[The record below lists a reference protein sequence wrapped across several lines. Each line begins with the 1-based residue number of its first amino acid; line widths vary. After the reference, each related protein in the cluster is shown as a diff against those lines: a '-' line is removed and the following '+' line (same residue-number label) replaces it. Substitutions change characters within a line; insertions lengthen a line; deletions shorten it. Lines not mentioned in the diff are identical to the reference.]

1 MSPEL
6 ESNPSIT
13 KIQHAPFTEAD
24 RSLLN
29 SSIKEAEEISVR
41 LGTPNQQPEDLQ
53 RTIKTLHEI
62 KNRIQ
67 LLSLRE
73 EIRAMFVRT
82 KVSY

>member
-1 MSPEL
+1 MTSEL
-6 ESNPSIT
+6 GSNPSLNEVYN
-13 KIQHAPFTEAD
+13 APFTEDD

-41 LGTPNQQPEDLQ
+41 LGTANQQPEDLQ
-53 RTIKTLHEI
+53 RTIKTLHDI